1 MKKTLTQMANIMGV
15 AYQQYDKYETA
26 KNRMRCGH
34 LLTLAKY
41 FELDLNQFKQDP
53 NQFIDLTVHE
63 QSRVNA
69 KFARI
74 EREINNES
82 VIPHS

>member
-1 MKKTLTQMANIMGV
+1 
-15 AYQQYDKYETA
+15 
-26 KNRMRCGH
+26 
-34 LLTLAKY
+34 
-41 FELDLNQFKQDP
+41 
-53 NQFIDLTVHE
+53 VHE

-69 KFARI
+69 KFAKI

>member
-1 MKKTLTQMANIMGV
+1 
-15 AYQQYDKYETA
+15 
-26 KNRMRCGH
+26 
-34 LLTLAKY
+34 
-41 FELDLNQFKQDP
+41 
-53 NQFIDLTVHE
+53 LTVHE